1 MTGVIHKL
9 RSYVLFIALFFWTK
23 TFSVCDPC
31 KLLCGK
37 ELCCA
42 VVEFKCNLTLGLLH
56 CVCSLRLTSLVF
68 CFQGRDDVE
77 NEDKGTWSLF
87 CFLYLFN
94 IVLDI
99 IHELIGF
106 QRVCTSC
113 KQENAWICMK
123 SATVGVFW
131 QILCLR
137 CAKTAESVVFLI
149 YNHLTGTTWLSRF
162 LQLFIEAFFVT
173 RKIFSNLWGI
183 LIVSVIFDSSVE
195 FFNLMNLL
203 IYTFISFCVIGRGVE
218 TFETTFDHCG
228 VVGYCTT

>member
-1 MTGVIHKL
+1 MQIVVRAKCCVVLLLNLNATSLLGFFIVC
-9 RSYVLFIALFFWTK
+9 VLFAWHLS
-23 TFSVCDPC
+23 FSV
-31 KLLCGK
+31 
-37 ELCCA
+37 
-42 VVEFKCNLTLGLLH
+42 FKVGTMLRMKTRVREVCFASFICLT
-56 CVCSLRLTSLVF
+56 
-68 CFQGRDDVE
+68 
-77 NEDKGTWSLF
+77 
-87 CFLYLFN
+87 
-94 IVLDI
+94 IVLDT